1 MFTHQSDHLS
11 CLPNDLK
18 VFEALQDERY
28 VERANCHHVD
38 NVHRFFQEPDRTT
51 QICICIWMALTFVS
65 HIFWIKYQIGIQS
78 KNSNSY
84 YTVSYQSLWIS
95 VTSSFIHA
103 TQGNSRNNC
112 CMTEH
117 PNIPRR
123 HCFIKILEI
132 WIYWKK
138 YP

>member
-28 VERANCHHVD
+28 VERADGHHVD

-51 QICICIWMALTFVS
+51 QLCICIWMALTFVS
-65 HIFWIKYQIGIQS
+65 HFFWIKYQIGIQS

-84 YTVSYQSLWIS
+84 YTVSYQSL
-95 VTSSFIHA
+95 
-103 TQGNSRNNC
+103 
-112 CMTEH
+112 
-117 PNIPRR
+117 
-123 HCFIKILEI
+123 
-132 WIYWKK
+132 
-138 YP
+138 